1 MFYGIVA
8 DDESGSRKRGIG
20 NMKRIMCGIAL
31 AIPLVMLRPSTAM
44 AEAKV
49 ATGETVLAEEKAVA
63 DEIVSAE
70 DNVAAIERVSQNSEL
85 SNKKETSSE
94 VSVVDSTENKDERL
108 NIQNEKIIA
117 RSLNRVD
124 ETWTHEAKFRLLIE
138 ESFADCTVCH
148 SIEEHKLHMT
158 TDKKMLMYLN
168 NPDVYFEEEAIQK
181 ARDILGLDDDTDELV
196 SDEISVE
203 QQEELAEENVQADEE
218 QVEDEQIE
226 DAQIEEEQ
234 TEDNSIEEV
243 SIEENQTEEVETDN
257 NSLEE
262 DLSDDN
268 STDNTDVSATSEDDL
283 DILYKLVEAE
293 AGIESSRCKEMVAAV
308 VFNRVKSDRFPN
320 TLRKVIYA
328 PGAFAVTNNNV
339 INRVNVTQDTIDAV
353 NRVYNG
359 EVEVPDDIYFFRNKH
374 YFGWCKPA
382 FSIDRT
388 YFSKFK

>member
-1 MFYGIVA
+1 
-8 DDESGSRKRGIG
+8 
-20 NMKRIMCGIAL
+20 MKRIICGMVL
-31 AIPLVMLRPSTAM
+31 AIPLVMLRPCTAM
-44 AEAKV
+44 AEVKV
-49 ATGETVLAEEKAVA
+49 ATEETVVAEEKVAVEEKA
-63 DEIVSAE
+63 ST
-70 DNVAAIERVSQNSEL
+70 DNNAASVEKESQDSEL
-85 SNKKETSSE
+85 SNSQEVNSE
-94 VSVVDSTENKDERL
+94 ISEADSTNENNESL

-203 QQEELAEENVQADEE
+203 QQEEPEEPQEELAEENVQTDED
-218 QVEDEQIE
+218 QVEAEQIE

-234 TEDNSIEEV
+234 TEDNSIEEDSIEEV